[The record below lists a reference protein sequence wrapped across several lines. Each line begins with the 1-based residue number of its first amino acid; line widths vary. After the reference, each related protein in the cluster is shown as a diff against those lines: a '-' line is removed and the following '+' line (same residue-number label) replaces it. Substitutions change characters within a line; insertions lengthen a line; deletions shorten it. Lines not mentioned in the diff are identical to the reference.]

1 MIIGLSG
8 KKRSGKD
15 TVAEYLCAHYG
26 FINYGFGDPIK
37 EIARIMFQFT
47 DEQLYGN
54 QKDGKRFE
62 MGF

>member
-15 TVAEYLCAHYG
+15 TVVNIYVRSMV

-37 EIARIMFQFT
+37 EIRIMFQFT
-47 DEQLYGN
+47 KGTTIR
-54 QKDGKRFE
+54 KPGKTS
-62 MGF
+62 